1 MLTRWINKICNFGK
15 NTIMDILTSKIEL
28 AKVIL
33 DIENPSLIEEI
44 LSLIQSK
51 DNLTQNQKIAID
63 EAIYSLQNN
72 EGISHDVVA
81 EETRKRYS
89 KYFK

>member
-1 MLTRWINKICNFGK
+1 
-15 NTIMDILTSKIEL
+15 MDIQTSKIEL

-33 DIENPSLIEEI
+33 DMENPSLIEEI
-44 LSLIQSK
+44 ISLIQSK
-51 DNLTQNQKIAID
+51 DSLSDIQKNAID

-72 EGISHDVVA
+72 EGIHHDVVA
-81 EETRKRYS
+81 EETKNRYS

>member
-1 MLTRWINKICNFGK
+1 
-15 NTIMDILTSKIEL
+15 MDILTSKIEL

-44 LSLIQSK
+44 LLLIQSK
-51 DNLTQNQKIAID
+51 DNLTQNQKNAID

-72 EGISHDVVA
+72 EGIPHDVVA

>member
-1 MLTRWINKICNFGK
+1 MN
-15 NTIMDILTSKIEL
+15 ILTSKIEL

-44 LSLIQSK
+44 MSLIQSK
-51 DNLTQNQKIAID
+51 DMLTLNQKTAID

-72 EGISHDVVA
+72 EGISHDAVA
-81 EETRKRYS
+81 EETRKRYA